1 MIKINLL
8 PKERVRRIAVAPRIL
23 VGLVAVVV
31 VAGLVLVTLY
41 LNVQNALLRAEL
53 AQVNARIEELRP
65 QVAEVEA
72 LQRQINEARRKEQ
85 LLRQI
90 AAMRIPWD
98 KVMNELRKILPTDVW
113 LTRIDAK
120 GDGTLAFEGAGL
132 SYESVARFMVN
143 LNASPVF
150 QNADF
155 GAAQRANLANR
166 KVVNFTVTVHLAPTQ
181 KAAASPP

>member
-8 PKERVRRIAVAPRIL
+8 PKERVRRVAVAPRIL

-31 VAGLVLVTLY
+31 IAGLVVVTLY

-53 AQVNARIEELRP
+53 GQVNARIAELRP

-90 AAMRIPWD
+90 EAMRIPWER
-98 KVMNELRKILPTDVW
+98 VMNELRRILPTDVW
-113 LTRIDAK
+113 LIRIDAK
-120 GDGTLAFEGAGL
+120 GDGTLSFNGFGL
-132 SYESVARFMVN
+132 SYESVSRFMVS

-150 QNADF
+150 QNADVTI
-155 GAAQRANLANR
+155 AQKQELEKRT
-166 KVVNFTVTVHLAPTQ
+166 VINFSVTAQLAPPG
-181 KAAASPP
+181 KAAALP

>member
-8 PKERVRRIAVAPRIL
+8 PRERIRRVAVAPRIL

-31 VAGLVLVTLY
+31 VSGLVLVTLY
-41 LNVQNALLRAEL
+41 LNVQNALLRSEL
-53 AQVNARIEELRP
+53 GQVNARIDELRP

-90 AAMRIPWD
+90 QAMRIPWER
-98 KVMNELRKILPTDVW
+98 VMNELRKILPTDVW
-113 LTRIDAK
+113 LIHIEAK
-120 GDGTLAFEGAGL
+120 GDGSLTFNGFGM

-150 QNADF
+150 QNADVTI
-155 GAAQRANLANR
+155 AQ
-166 KVVNFTVTVHLAPTQ
+166 KQDVGKFPVINFSVTAQLAPPG
-181 KAAASPP
+181 KAAALP

>member
-8 PKERVRRIAVAPRIL
+8 PKERVRRVAVAPRIL

-31 VAGLVLVTLY
+31 LAGLVLFTLY
-41 LNVQNALLRAEL
+41 LNLQNALLRGEI

-90 AAMRIPWD
+90 EAMRIPWD
-98 KVMNELRKILPTDVW
+98 RVLNELRKIMPADVW
-113 LTRIDAK
+113 LIRVDAK
-120 GDGTLAFEGAGL
+120 GDGTLTFNGFGV

-150 QNADF
+150 QNADVTI
-155 GAAQRANLANR
+155 AQKQDMGNR
-166 KVVNFTVTVHLAPTQ
+166 PVINFSVTAQLAPPG
-181 KAAASPP
+181 KAAALP

>member
-8 PKERVRRIAVAPRIL
+8 PRERVRRVAVAPRIL
-23 VGLVAVVV
+23 VGFVAIVV
-31 VAGLVLVTLY
+31 VAVLVVATLVLTG
-41 LNVQNALLRAEL
+41 QNLALRNEIAR
-53 AQVNARIEELRP
+53 VNMRIEELRP

-90 AAMRIPWD
+90 EAMRIPWE

-113 LTRIDAK
+113 LNRIDAR
-120 GDGTLAFEGAGL
+120 GDGTLTFEGFGL
-132 SYESVARFMVN
+132 SYEAVARFMVS

-150 QNADF
+150 VNADF
-155 GAAQRANLANR
+155 KSGHKTSVEKHDVISFA
-166 KVVNFTVTVHLAPTQ
+166 VTVQLAPPG
-181 KAAASPP
+181 KAAALR

>member
-8 PKERVRRIAVAPRIL
+8 PRERIRRVAVAPRIL
-23 VGLVAVVV
+23 VGLVAAVV

-41 LNVQNALLRAEL
+41 LNVQNALLRSEL

-90 AAMRIPWD
+90 EAMRIPWD
-98 KVMNELRKILPTDVW
+98 RVFNELRKIMPADVW
-113 LTRIDAK
+113 LIRVDAK
-120 GDGTLAFEGAGL
+120 GDGTLTFNGFGV

-150 QNADF
+150 QNADVTI
-155 GAAQRANLANR
+155 AQKQDMGNR
-166 KVVNFTVTVHLAPTQ
+166 PVINFSVTAQLAPPG
-181 KAAASPP
+181 KAAALP

>member
-8 PKERVRRIAVAPRIL
+8 PKERIRRVAVAPRIL

-31 VAGLVLVTLY
+31 VSGLVLVTLY
-41 LNVQNALLRAEL
+41 LNVQNALLRSEL
-53 AQVNARIEELRP
+53 AQVNARIDELRP

-90 AAMRIPWD
+90 QAMRIPWER
-98 KVMNELRKILPTDVW
+98 VMNELRKVLPTDVW
-113 LTRIDAK
+113 LIHIEAK
-120 GDGTLAFEGAGL
+120 GDGTLTFNGFGL
-132 SYESVARFMVN
+132 SYESVARFMVS

-150 QNADF
+150 QNADVVI
-155 GAAQRANLANR
+155 AQKQGLG
-166 KVVNFTVTVHLAPTQ
+166 KMVVINFSATVQLAPPG
-181 KAAASPP
+181 KAAALP

>member
-8 PKERVRRIAVAPRIL
+8 PKERVRRVAVAPRIL

-31 VAGLVLVTLY
+31 LAGLVLFTLY
-41 LNVQNALLRAEL
+41 LNLQNALLRGEI

-90 AAMRIPWD
+90 EAMRIPWD
-98 KVMNELRKILPTDVW
+98 RVMNELRKIMPTDVW
-113 LTRIDAK
+113 LIRVDAK
-120 GDGTLAFEGAGL
+120 GDGTLTFNGFGL
-132 SYESVARFMVN
+132 SYESVARFMVS

-150 QNADF
+150 QNADVTI
-155 GAAQRANLANR
+155 AQKQDMNNR
-166 KVVNFTVTVHLAPTQ
+166 SVINFSVTAQLAPPG
-181 KAAASPP
+181 KAAALP

>member
-8 PKERVRRIAVAPRIL
+8 PKERVRRVAVAPRIL

-41 LNVQNALLRAEL
+41 LNVQNALLRTEIV
-53 AQVNARIEELRP
+53 QVNARIDELRP

-72 LQRQINEARRKEQ
+72 LQRHISEARRKEQ

-90 AAMRIPWD
+90 QAMRIPWER
-98 KVMNELRKILPTDVW
+98 VMNELRKTMPTDVW
-113 LTRIDAK
+113 LNHIDAR
-120 GDGTLAFEGAGL
+120 GDGTINFEGYGL
-132 SYESVARFMVN
+132 SYESVARFMVS

-150 QNADF
+150 TNADF
-155 GAAQRANLANR
+155 RSGHKATAANHDVISFA
-166 KVVNFTVTVHLAPTQ
+166 VTAQLAPPG
-181 KAAASPP
+181 KAATLP

>member
-8 PKERVRRIAVAPRIL
+8 PKERIRRVAVAPRIL

-31 VAGLVLVTLY
+31 LAGLVLFTLY
-41 LNVQNALLRAEL
+41 LNLQNALLRGEI

-90 AAMRIPWD
+90 EAMRIPWD
-98 KVMNELRKILPTDVW
+98 RVMNELRKIMPADVW
-113 LTRIDAK
+113 LIRVDAK
-120 GDGTLAFEGAGL
+120 GDGTLTFNGFGL

-150 QNADF
+150 QNADVTI
-155 GAAQRANLANR
+155 AQKQDMGNR
-166 KVVNFTVTVHLAPTQ
+166 PVINFSVTAQLAPPG
-181 KAAASPP
+181 KAAALP

>member
-8 PKERVRRIAVAPRIL
+8 PKERVRRVAVAPRIL

-31 VAGLVLVTLY
+31 LAGLVLFTLY
-41 LNVQNALLRAEL
+41 LNLQNALLRGEI

-90 AAMRIPWD
+90 EAMRIPWD
-98 KVMNELRKILPTDVW
+98 RVLNELRKIMPADVW
-113 LTRIDAK
+113 LIRVDAK
-120 GDGTLAFEGAGL
+120 GDGTLTFNGFGV

-150 QNADF
+150 QNADVSI
-155 GAAQRANLANR
+155 AQKQDMGNR
-166 KVVNFTVTVHLAPTQ
+166 PVINFSVTAQLAPPG
-181 KAAASPP
+181 KAAALP

>member
-8 PKERVRRIAVAPRIL
+8 PRERVRRVAVAPRIL

-31 VAGLVLVTLY
+31 IAGLVLVTLY
-41 LNVQNALLRAEL
+41 LNVQNALLRSEL
-53 AQVNARIEELRP
+53 AQVNARIDELRP

-90 AAMRIPWD
+90 QAMRIPWER
-98 KVMNELRKILPTDVW
+98 VMNELRKILPTDVW
-113 LTRIDAK
+113 LIRVEAH
-120 GDGTLAFEGAGL
+120 GDGNLTFNGYGL

-150 QNADF
+150 QNADVSI
-155 GAAQRANLANR
+155 AQ
-166 KVVNFTVTVHLAPTQ
+166 KQGIGKQIVINFSVTAQLAPPG
-181 KAAASPP
+181 KAAALP

>member
-8 PKERVRRIAVAPRIL
+8 PKERVRRVAVAPRIL
-23 VGLVAVVV
+23 VGFVAVVV
-31 VAGLVLVTLY
+31 IAGLVLFTLY
-41 LNVQNALLRAEL
+41 LNLQNALLRGEI

-90 AAMRIPWD
+90 EAMRIPWD
-98 KVMNELRKILPTDVW
+98 RVLNELRKIMPADVW
-113 LTRIDAK
+113 LIRVDAK
-120 GDGTLAFEGAGL
+120 GDGALTFNGFGV

-150 QNADF
+150 QNADVSI
-155 GAAQRANLANR
+155 AQKQDMGNR
-166 KVVNFTVTVHLAPTQ
+166 PVINFSVTAHLAPPG
-181 KAAASPP
+181 KAAALP